1 MNTTDLLDALR
12 AAQTLDAI
20 DAIDAL
26 IDDQA
31 SSAPVRHALHT
42 AARIERERLERERLE
57 RALMRTAMTDL
68 LDALRDAPDI
78 DAIDAIDALI
88 DDQASSDHDRSVRHT
103 AVAIERATRE
113 RDLVPIGG

>member
-20 DAIDAL
+20 DELDAL

-42 AARIERERLERERLE
+42 AARIERGRLE
-57 RALMRTAMTDL
+57 RALVLT
-68 LDALRDAPDI
+68 
-78 DAIDAIDALI
+78 
-88 DDQASSDHDRSVRHT
+88 
-103 AVAIERATRE
+103 
-113 RDLVPIGG
+113 GG